1 MSRWLFGNS
10 NLQHPGNVSSFTPQI
25 RIQFE
30 PVPGPPSVALEYQQA
45 SQELPEN
52 GLR

>member
-10 NLQHPGNVSSFTPQI
+10 NLQHPGNVSSLKPQI

-30 PVPGPPSVALEYQQA
+30 PVLARRQ
-45 SQELPEN
+45 LPLNTERHRGN
-52 GLR
+52 FRKTG